1 MTTFPTPNYPGQI
14 TAAELGE
21 VMRALGQNPTES
33 ELQTIIDEA
42 DLDNNGA
49 LEFSGMVTRG

>member
-1 MTTFPTPNYPGQI
+1 MTRFPTPNYPGQI
-14 TAAELGE
+14 TAAELSE

-33 ELQTIIDEA
+33 ELQAIIDEA